1 MGLLDQA
8 EELFSPKTDPE
19 IVNYAL
25 NALSKP

>member
-8 EELFSPKTDPE
+8 DELFSPRTDAE

-25 NALSKP
+25 NALSKT